1 MKVSVIIAA
10 TSHENL
16 EEVIRRL
23 KNQTKKPCEI
33 IVVDNSQNE
42 KESEKIEKVV
52 KNLGVRYLREEKEGL
67 HNARNRG
74 VLESE
79 GEIVQFIDDDA
90 LAERN
95 LVEEISKQYKSEDIA
110 AVGGK
115 VIPIFKT
122 KPPKFF
128 KYLKYQ
134 YLSILDYGNEIKEV
148 EELNGNN
155 MSFRKDIYIKVGG
168 ANPDSFQTF
177 NKIFLRGDGES
188 GLFRKIRNLGKK
200 IIFTPYAV
208 VYHVIPERR
217 FSLEYLRKKAF
228 GHGIQMSY
236 SKFFGG
242 NFPPNHILLLRSN
255 AFFALFILNKILGKI
270 IPHDLK
276 VRYDVWAETMKARWL
291 YELKLIFDKN
301 LREHVRKTNWI
312 DEIIIRKEEINK
324 EKENK

>member
-1 MKVSVIIAA
+1 MKVSVIIPA
-10 TSHENL
+10 TSYDYL

-23 KNQTKKPCEI
+23 KNQTKKLYEI

-42 KESEKIEKVV
+42 EKSEKIQKVV
-52 KNLGVRYLREEKEGL
+52 KNLGAKYIREEKEGL

-74 VLESE
+74 VLEAE

-90 LAERN
+90 LTERN

-115 VIPIFKT
+115 VVPIFKS

-128 KYLKYQ
+128 RYLKYQ
-134 YLSILDYGNEIKEV
+134 YLSVLDYGNEIKEV

-168 ANPDSFQTF
+168 SNPDLFQTS
-177 NKIFLRGDGES
+177 NKIFLVGDGES

-208 VYHVIPERR
+208 VYHIIPERR
-217 FSLEYLRKKAF
+217 ISLEFLRKKAF
-228 GHGIQMSY
+228 GHGVQMSY

-242 NFPPNHILLLRSN
+242 NLPPNHILLARST
-255 AFFALFILNKILGKI
+255 AFFVLFILNKVLGKI
-270 IPHDLK
+270 IPHDMK
-276 VRYDVWAETMKARWL
+276 VRYDVWGETMKARWL
-291 YELKLIFDKN
+291 YEFKLIFDEN

-312 DEIIIRKEEINK
+312 DEIRKI
-324 EKENK
+324 KENK